1 MNRIDQ
7 LFQNRKAPVLSIYF
21 CAPGMKDAPTLRLF
35 ISQFKQLK

>member
-21 CAPGMKDAPTLRLF
+21 VPDIHGWKIHFQRFGLYKTTR
-35 ISQFKQLK
+35 